1 MLTKLYKLVILLMLF
16 NIAAIASG
24 SDAEVPG
31 AALKVYIDCDY
42 CDFDYIR
49 SEIRCVDYVRDRK
62 EADIHVMITSQTTG
76 SGGEEYTI
84 TFIGQLRFDAKN
96 DTLLF
101 TTRQDNT
108 DDDVRK
114 KMVNYLKIGLVPYV
128 AKTPAAEN
136 LTISYSGSS
145 EVMDTQDNWNYWV
158 FRTDMYFD
166 VGSQESQSDVNLT
179 GSIAADRITEN
190 WKIRSDFFLEYD
202 EEKYK
207 INGKTITG
215 VSRYKDLDAM
225 VVRSLNRHWSTG
237 MLAEVIQSSFSNQKL
252 SLKVYPAIEYDIFP
266 YNESTR
272 RIFRLYYALGLEYNN
287 YYQETIYDKKEEYLL
302 REYFGSE
309 LEYKQPWGRI
319 DLYTSFDNYL
329 MDLKKNQ
336 LSFDTDVSV
345 HLFKGFSFN
354 VNANVSRIHNQIS
367 LPKGEATNEE
377 ILLEIRELET
387 QYSYAFRVGFEYAF
401 GSIYNNIVNPRFGN

>member
-1 MLTKLYKLVILLMLF
+1 MIARILNLF
-16 NIAAIASG
+16 ILIMTCSAMVIASETDPESTG
-24 SDAEVPG
+24 YAP
-31 AALKVYIDCDY
+31 KVYIDCDY

-108 DDDVRK
+108 DDDVRR
-114 KMVNYLKIGLVPYV
+114 KMVNYLKMGLVPYV
-128 AKTPAAEN
+128 AKTPVAEN
-136 LTISYSGSS
+136 LTISYSGS
-145 EVMDTQDNWNYWV
+145 EDVMVTQDNWNYWV
-158 FRTDMYFD
+158 FRTDMYVD
-166 VGSQESQSDVNLT
+166 IESQESQSDVNLT
-179 GSIAADRITEN
+179 GSIAADRITEH

-207 INGKTITG
+207 INGETVTG
-215 VSRYKDLDAM
+215 VSRYKDFDAM

-266 YNESTR
+266 YHESTR
-272 RIFRLYYALGLEYNN
+272 RIFRLYYALGLEYNK

-302 REYFGSE
+302 REQFVSE

-319 DLYTSFDNYL
+319 DLYASFDNYFP
-329 MDLKKNQ
+329 DLKKNQ

-354 VNANVSRIHNQIS
+354 VNAHVSRIHNQIS
-367 LPKGEATNEE
+367 LPRGEATHEE

-387 QYSYAFRVGFEYAF
+387 QYSYAFRIGFEYAF